1 MFGCDGENEK
11 VYIFTYQIINADQLF
26 SNNDYHGLL
35 VSN

>member
-1 MFGCDGENEK
+1 MFGFDGENEK